1 MVTAV
6 TIWLDQLYNGA
17 IAIMASKSSLYQVM
31 FTLVIM
37 VGFHLLTGS
46 WLIRSFVVAY
56 SLAFDGM
63 FYLYPFLLIAD
74 GAISGLVCS
83 EIGVEISHD
92 GIPRIVCSVP
102 RRVGCNV

>member
-17 IAIMASKSSLYQVM
+17 IAIMASKSNLYQVM

-46 WLIRSFVVAY
+46 WLIRIFVAAY

-63 FYLYPFLLIAD
+63 FYLYSFLLIAD
-74 GAISGLVCS
+74 GAISGLVCG
-83 EIGVEISHD
+83 EIGVEVSHD
-92 GIPRIVCSVP
+92 GVPRTVCPVP
-102 RRVGCNV
+102 RRVGYHV